1 MKQEK
6 QSAPEKGHE
15 EQKAFYKQPKHSP
28 DQRSKPIV
36 TEALMEER
44 MLVGPRNITLSG
56 AEHFVMDIDTRVAK
70 PSEYGVDEMR
80 AGVLS
85 TKNKTI

>member
-6 QSAPEKGHE
+6 HSAPEKNHA
-15 EQKAFYKQPKHSP
+15 EQNAFHKRPKQLL

-56 AEHFVMDIDTRVAK
+56 AEHFVLDIDTRVAK
-70 PSEYGVDEMR
+70 PSDYGVDEMR
-80 AGVLS
+80 DWSIVNE
-85 TKNKTI
+85 K

>member
-6 QSAPEKGHE
+6 HSVPEKNHA
-15 EQKAFYKQPKHSP
+15 EQNAFHKQPKQLL

-56 AEHFVMDIDTRVAK
+56 AEHFVLDIDTRVAK
-70 PSEYGVDEMR
+70 PSDYGVDEMR
-80 AGVLS
+80 DWSIVNE
-85 TKNKTI
+85 K

>member
-36 TEALMEER
+36 TEALM
-44 MLVGPRNITLSG
+44 RN
-56 AEHFVMDIDTRVAK
+56 ACW
-70 PSEYGVDEMR
+70 
-80 AGVLS
+80 
-85 TKNKTI
+85 